1 MKARYILS
9 TAILTSILCSFHP
22 LMAGDEPNSKPVPL
36 SPYMRE
42 LQTLE
47 SKILQSKMTEE
58 ARTKALEELEQLF
71 RMDPF
76 APEANIIRN
85 HLNFMIALPWGV
97 LTQTKIDLK
106 KAREIL
112 DQEHYGLNEVKKRII
127 EFLAVQKKLG
137 SSKSPVICLDG
148 PPGVGKTSI
157 VKSIAKATG
166 REMARVSL
174 GGLRGEGSLRGTQ
187 RFYIG
192 SHAGKILDAIK
203 SAKTSNPIILLDE
216 IDKLAQ
222 DQMMGDPSAVLLEIL
237 DPVQNSG
244 FVDHYLGVPFDLSQ
258 VMFIATSNGR
268 PMDRALYD
276 RLEIIEVPA
285 YTEAEKFNI
294 AKNYLLPNQMKEHG
308 LTTRDIGVTDEA
320 LRKIIQEYTVE
331 AGVRQLERQMA
342 SLCRKAL
349 TEAGDSLFKCKVT
362 ITPEMLEKY
371 LGKRVMHHSK
381 VLEQDLVG
389 HVNGLAYS
397 QAGGAT
403 MPLEAVKVKGKGKVK
418 MTGSLG
424 KVMQESVKVAQ
435 SYLLANGEKYG
446 LNPEDVK
453 QYDIHLH
460 AAEGAIPKDG
470 PSAGGAVT
478 TCLLSVL
485 TDTPVKHDVAMTGEI
500 TLRGQITAIGGLRE
514 KLTAAVRA
522 GVKTA
527 LIPYENLEDLKEVPE
542 EVKKSLKII
551 PVKTFDEVIQH
562 AFVRQPHAAAA

>member
-1 MKARYILS
+1 M
-9 TAILTSILCSFHP
+9 
-22 LMAGDEPNSKPVPL
+22 D
-36 SPYMRE
+36 
-42 LQTLE
+42 
-47 SKILQSKMTEE
+47 EE

-85 HLNFMIALPWGV
+85 HLNFMIALPWGAHSE
-97 LTQTKIDLK
+97 TKVDLK

-112 DQEHYGLNEVKKRII
+112 DQDHYGLTEVKNRIV
-127 EFLAVQKKLG
+127 EFLAVQKRLG
-137 SSKSPVICLDG
+137 NSKSPVICLDG

-166 REMARVSL
+166 REMVRVSL

-187 RFYIG
+187 RFYMG
-192 SHAGKILDAIK
+192 SHAGKILEALK
-203 SAKTSNPIILLDE
+203 SAKTANPIILLDE

-237 DPVQNSG
+237 DPVQNSK

-268 PMDRALYD
+268 TMDRALYD
-276 RLEIIEVPA
+276 RLEVIEVPA
-285 YTEAEKFNI
+285 YTEAEKLKI
-294 AKNYLLPNQMKEHG
+294 AKNHLLPKQLKEHG
-308 LTTRDIGVTDEA
+308 LSASDLSVTDEA
-320 LRKIIQEYTVE
+320 LLKVVQEYTAE

-342 SLCRKAL
+342 ALCRKAL
-349 TEAGDSLFKCKVT
+349 TEAGDAFFKKKVT
-362 ITPEMLEKY
+362 ITPDVLEKY
-371 LGKRVMHHSK
+371 LGKRIMRYSRILDHDV
-381 VLEQDLVG
+381 VG

-397 QAGGAT
+397 QVGGTT

-424 KVMQESVKVAQ
+424 KVMQESIKVAQ
-435 SYLLANGEKYG
+435 SYILANAERYG
-446 LNPEDVK
+446 LNPEEIKKV
-453 QYDIHLH
+453 DIHLH
-460 AAEGAIPKDG
+460 AAEGAVPKDG
-470 PSAGGAVT
+470 PSAGGAIT

-485 TDTPVKHDVAMTGEI
+485 TNTPVKHDVAMTGEM

-527 LIPYENLEDLKEVPE
+527 LVPYENIEDLKDVPE
-542 EVKKSLKII
+542 EVKRSLTII
-551 PVKTFDEVIQH
+551 PIKSFDEIVKH
-562 AFVRQPHAAAA
+562 AFSKEIEKA